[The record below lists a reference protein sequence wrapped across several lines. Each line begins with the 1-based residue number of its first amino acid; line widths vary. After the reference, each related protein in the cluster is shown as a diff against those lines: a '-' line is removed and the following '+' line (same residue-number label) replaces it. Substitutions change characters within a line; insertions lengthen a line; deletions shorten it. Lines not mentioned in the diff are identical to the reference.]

1 MKTATK
7 TGIKTAS
14 ETATAAATGTA
25 PLTRAAP
32 SAGPSPRPARSRW
45 GRISFLTMVPTCGL
59 LLVGAPPAAAHDTL
73 IASTPEADEVLE
85 ESPEEILLEF
95 SGDGLT
101 TGDTIT
107 NAIVVRDAE
116 GENWEGETE
125 VEGSTMSTEL
135 PESLPNGEY
144 EILYRVVYSDGHDEE
159 LSFGFEV
166 DDPDDADDASEAED
180 EPASD
185 EGTEP
190 AESAEAES
198 GAEDEAGSASESDA
212 DEAGDDSTENAEAT
226 DATSDE
232 SGNPVPAWLV
242 VAVAA
247 VAVAG
252 GAALIVARRRRR

>member
-1 MKTATK
+1 MKTATE
-7 TGIKTAS
+7 TAITTASKTATVAAT
-14 ETATAAATGTA
+14 ETAS
-25 PLTRAAP
+25 LTRATP
-32 SAGPSPRPARSRW
+32 SAGRSPRWAQSRW
-45 GRISFLTMVPTCGL
+45 GRISFLTIVPTCGL

-73 IASTPEADEVLE
+73 IASTPEAEEVLE
-85 ESPEEILLEF
+85 ESPEEIVLEF

-125 VEGSTMSTEL
+125 VEDNTMSTEL

-159 LSFGFEV
+159 LSFDFEV
-166 DDPDDADDASEAED
+166 DDPDDADGAADAED
-180 EPASD
+180 EPSSD

-190 AESAEAES
+190 AESAES
-198 GAEDEAGSASESDA
+198 GREDEADSANESDA